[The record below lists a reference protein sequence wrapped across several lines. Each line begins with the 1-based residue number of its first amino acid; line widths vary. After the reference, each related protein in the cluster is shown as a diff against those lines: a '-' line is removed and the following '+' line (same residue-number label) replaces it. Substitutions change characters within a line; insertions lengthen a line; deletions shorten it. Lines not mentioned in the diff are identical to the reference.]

1 MQRRDILNMP
11 TSLATDRIR
20 LINGNTAVDQ
30 QEEGAHK
37 APSSNRSATP
47 PSAEIPRFTKAP
59 MINSKT
65 ALAVTGLGKTYSG
78 QQGATTVLRDVS
90 FAIDTGDSVAIVGAN
105 GSGKSTSLRCA
116 MRLIEPTTGEIF
128 IEGRPLMGL
137 SGAALRQARSKVG
150 FVFQKHNLSTRLS
163 VLSNVLHGGFARG
176 CGLRNWSHSIAPKD
190 ERDRALDC
198 LDQVGLADLAGRR
211 ADRLSGG
218 QSQRVAIARAL
229 MQGPSMIFADE
240 PAASLDPKAGEDMM
254 ALFSDLC
261 RRTGLTLV
269 VVSHNLEHALAYA
282 DRLIGL
288 QAGNVVL
295 DRETAGVTRDDLAWL
310 YEEHST

>member
-1 MQRRDILNMP
+1 MPQLDILNMP
-11 TSLATDRIR
+11 TSSAIDRIR
-20 LINGNTAVDQ
+20 VVDGPGPIDP
-30 QEEGAHK
+30 EREGAAN
-37 APSSNRSATP
+37 APSLS
-47 PSAEIPRFTKAP
+47 RFTPAP
-59 MINSKT
+59 EPNSKT
-65 ALAVTGLGKTYSG
+65 ALAVSGLGKTYTG
-78 QQGATTVLRDVS
+78 QTGSITVLRDVS
-90 FAIDTGDSVAIVGAN
+90 FAINAGDSVAIVGAN
-105 GSGKSTSLRCA
+105 GSGKSTALRCA
-116 MRLIEPTTGEIF
+116 MRLIEPTTGEIHVD
-128 IEGRPLMGL
+128 GRPLMGL
-137 SGAALRQARSKVG
+137 SGQALRQARSKVG

-176 CGLRNWSHSIAPKD
+176 RGMRNWSHSIAPAE
-190 ERDRALDC
+190 ERDRAMDC

-269 VVSHNLEHALAYA
+269 VVSHNLEHALSYA

-288 QAGNVVL
+288 QAGCVVL
-295 DRETAGVTRDDLAWL
+295 DRETRGVSRDDLAWL
-310 YEEHST
+310 YEETGA

>member
-1 MQRRDILNMP
+1 MP
-11 TSLATDRIR
+11 TSSAIDRIR
-20 LINGNTAVDQ
+20 VIDGPNAVDL
-30 QEEGAHK
+30 EREGAQS
-37 APSSNRSATP
+37 APSL
-47 PSAEIPRFTKAP
+47 PRFTDAP
-59 MINSKT
+59 GINSKT
-65 ALAVTGLGKTYSG
+65 ALAVKGLGKTYTTQNG
-78 QQGATTVLRDVS
+78 TNTVLRDVS
-90 FAIDTGDSVAIVGAN
+90 FAINAGDSVAIVGAN

-128 IEGRPLMGL
+128 LEGRPLMGL
-137 SGAALRQARSKVG
+137 SGLALRKARSKVG

-176 CGLRNWSHSIAPKD
+176 CGIRNWTHSIAPKE

-211 ADRLSGG
+211 ADQLSGG

-229 MQGPSMIFADE
+229 MQGPSLIFADE

-261 RRTGLTLV
+261 RRTGLTLI

-288 QAGNVVL
+288 QAGSVVL
-295 DRETAGVTRDDLAWL
+295 DRKSTGLTREDLAWL
-310 YEEHST
+310 YEETGA